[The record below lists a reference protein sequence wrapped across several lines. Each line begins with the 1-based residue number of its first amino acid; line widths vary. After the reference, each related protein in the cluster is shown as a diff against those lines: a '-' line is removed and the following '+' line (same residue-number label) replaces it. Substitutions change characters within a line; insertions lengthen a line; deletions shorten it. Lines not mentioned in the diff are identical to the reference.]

1 MPYENP
7 ALMSYDLFRR
17 IFVLM
22 LRSVVS
28 LLLVSIIFWGAALKG
43 VVAWIELEQH
53 KAAMSVL
60 KQQIKQELAQEVEI
74 PKNEFENPGSR
85 FVRVN
90 QKEFT
95 WDHHLYDIISIS
107 KENDVY
113 KIRCISDSNE
123 MVLKKRLKDWT
134 EQHNTDAKTASKLLQ
149 LDKCNVAAIVAIL
162 LPANESAVVFED
174 VPQHKYNSFLPSAGK
189 PPQV

>member
-1 MPYENP
+1 
-7 ALMSYDLFRR
+7 MSYELFRR

-53 KAAMSVL
+53 KAAMSAL

-90 QKEFT
+90 HKEFT

-134 EQHNTDAKTASKLLQ
+134 EQHNSDAKTVSKLLQ
-149 LDKCNVAAIVAIL
+149 LDKCNVAAPVNVL
-162 LPANESAVVFED
+162 LPVNESVVVFED
-174 VPQHKYNSFLPSAGK
+174 VPQHKYNSFLTSAGK

>member
-1 MPYENP
+1 
-7 ALMSYDLFRR
+7 MSYDLFRR

-28 LLLVSIIFWGAALKG
+28 LLLISIIFWGAALKG
-43 VVAWIELEQH
+43 VIAWIELEQH
-53 KAAMSVL
+53 KAAMSAL

-74 PKNEFENPGSR
+74 PKSQFENPGSR

-95 WDHHLYDIISIS
+95 WENQLYDIISIS

-134 EQHNTDAKTASKLLQ
+134 EQHNSDAKTVSKLLQ
-149 LDKCNVAAIVAIL
+149 LDKCDVYAIDDML
-162 LPANESAVVFED
+162 LPVNENAIVFED
-174 VPQHKYNSFLPSAGK
+174 VPQHKYNSFLPATGK